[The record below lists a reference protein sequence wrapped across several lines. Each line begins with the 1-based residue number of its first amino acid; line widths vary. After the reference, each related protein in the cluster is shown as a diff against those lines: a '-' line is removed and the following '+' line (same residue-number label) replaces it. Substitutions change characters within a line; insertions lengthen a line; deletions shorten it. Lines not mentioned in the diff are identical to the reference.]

1 MKSYKAKYNIKSNDT
16 TIQQK
21 NLSHYKGNISNI
33 IKIKSFDNKINNI
46 NNSVKDD
53 CLNTNIL
60 TNLSLGNGN
69 GKSEKNIIIEIKN
82 NNDDRTNDYFKDNN
96 KIITDIINKK
106 NIDKNQLIVT
116 LKNML
121 DDSPVIN
128 QFENVKKPLITIHD
142 FDILDYND
150 DKNFYSLNV

>member
-106 NIDKNQLIVT
+106 NIDKNQLVVT